1 MDKIARRSSAM
12 FLLVVLMLGG
22 VGFFLFEYFT
32 KSSRWVMEPGS
43 PHVYSGPNIGCGT
56 VTDRDGVLLLDTNGE
71 RIYSDNESLRKA
83 TMHWLGDRYG
93 YISAPAVAA
102 YAKEMAGFDVVSGL
116 YAYDGA
122 GVTRLTL
129 SARVQ
134 MAALEALG
142 DRKGTVAVYNYQT
155 GEIICAVTTP
165 TYDPDHPPEITKEN
179 EKQLEGV
186 YVNRFTMSSYVP
198 GSVFKLVTMA
208 AALEH
213 IPDIRQQTFH
223 CTGSYDY
230 PTDPV
235 TCEYAHGELDLAGAL
250 AQSCNCSF
258 AAIVDQLG
266 PEVLESYVKRYGVTQ
281 ALSFDGITTAKGNF
295 DVTNAG
301 KDQIAWSGI
310 GQHKNQINPCAY
322 LTFMGAIASGGQGV
336 QPHVV
341 SQVTCGNQVTYQAQ
355 AVQGQRIMPEE
366 IARELSQMMANNVT
380 VKYGADNFPGLKVC
394 AKSGTAQ
401 ADNKVSN
408 ALFTGFVD
416 DEALPLAFFI
426 VVEEGG
432 YGRQACVPILSRV
445 LAVCKEELS

>member
-32 KSSRWVMEPGS
+32 KSSRWVMQPGS
-43 PHVYSGPNIGCGT
+43 PHVYNGPNIGCGI
-56 VTDRDGVLLLDTNGE
+56 VTDRDGALLLDTNGS
-71 RIYSDNESLRKA
+71 RIYSDNENLRKA

-93 YISAPAVAA
+93 YISAPAVAT
-102 YAKEMAGFDVVSGL
+102 YAEEMAGFDVVSGL

-122 GVTRLTL
+122 GKTHLTL
-129 SARVQ
+129 SAKVQ

-142 DRKGTVAVYNYQT
+142 DRKGTVAVYNYKT
-155 GEIICAVTTP
+155 GEVICAVTTP
-165 TYDPDHPPEITKEN
+165 TYDPDNPPVITDDN
-179 EKQLEGV
+179 AQQLDGV

-213 IPDIRQQTFH
+213 IPDIRQQKFH

-235 TCEYAHGELDLAGAL
+235 TCEYAHGDLDLYGAL
-250 AQSCNCSF
+250 AQSCNCAF
-258 AAIVDQLG
+258 ASIVDQLG
-266 PEVLESYVKRYGVTQ
+266 PEVLESYVNKYGITEGI
-281 ALSFDGITTAKGNF
+281 SFDGITTAKGNF
-295 DVTNAG
+295 DVTDAG

-310 GQHKNQINPCAY
+310 GQHKDQINPCAY

-336 QPHVV
+336 QPHIV
-341 SQVTCGNQVTYQAQ
+341 SKVTCGNQVTYQAQ
-355 AVQGQRIMPEE
+355 IVQAERIMPTE
-366 IARELSQMMANNVT
+366 IAQELRQMMANNVV
-380 VKYGADNFPGLKVC
+380 VKYGADNFPGLTVC

-401 ADNKVSN
+401 ADNKDSN
-408 ALFTGFVD
+408 ALFAGFVE
-416 DEALPLAFFI
+416 DESLPLAFFI

-432 YGRQACVPILSRV
+432 YGRHACVPILSRV
-445 LAVCKEELS
+445 LAVCKEVL